1 LDEGQRQH
9 LNRAWHR
16 LAPWPDTLQGMH
28 RLKHHFTL
36 CTLSNGNLG
45 LLANMAKHAGLPWD
59 LILSAEVFRHYK
71 PDPQTY
77 LGVAEVFDVKPAQ
90 VMLVASHEDDLD
102 AAAVCG
108 LQTAYVARP
117 MELGPGVRTQH
128 GDLSRFTV
136 AAQDFNDLAD
146 RLTNAWPTQLPT

>member
-1 LDEGQRQH
+1 MQ
-9 LNRAWHR
+9 
-16 LAPWPDTLQGMH
+16 
-28 RLKHHFTL
+28 RLKAHFTL
-36 CTLSNGNLG
+36 CTLSNGNLS
-45 LLANMAKHAGLPWD
+45 LLTHMAKHAGLPWD

-77 LGVAEVFDVKPAQ
+77 LGVADVFDVAPTQ

-102 AAAVCG
+102 AAAACG
-108 LQTAYVARP
+108 LQTAHVSRP
-117 MELGPGVRTQH
+117 LELGPGVTMQH

-146 RLTNAWPTQLPT
+146 RLCLGLPTPLQP

>member
-1 LDEGQRQH
+1 MQ
-9 LNRAWHR
+9 
-16 LAPWPDTLQGMH
+16 